1 MEKFLHEIGDTLL
14 AFLISLMPSA
24 LGATVSMMVDD
35 GITWGKMLARL
46 WVGIVMSY
54 FMSRALDALFA
65 FHPFV
70 TQAISFLIGMVA
82 YKSAPAFI
90 AGCATALGE
99 APGLLRDRV
108 IALFPSKE
116 KK

>member
-1 MEKFLHEIGDTLL
+1 MDKFVHEVVDTIL
-14 AFLISLMPSA
+14 AFLISLLPSA
-24 LGATVSMMVDD
+24 LGATVSMLVDD
-35 GITWGKMLARL
+35 GITWSKMLARL

-99 APGLLRDRV
+99 APSLLRDRV

>member
-1 MEKFLHEIGDTLL
+1 MDKFAHEVVDSIL

-24 LGATVSMMVDD
+24 LGATVSMLVDD
-35 GITWGKMLARL
+35 GITWSKMLARL

-65 FHPFV
+65 LHPFV
-70 TQAISFLIGMVA
+70 IQAISFLIGMVA
-82 YKSAPAFI
+82 YKSAPGFI
-90 AGCATALGE
+90 AGCAAAVSE
-99 APGLLRDRV
+99 APGLLRDR
-108 IALFPSKE
+108 IINLLPSKE